1 MALEG
6 VPWSNQSDPAR
17 KQLTG
22 MKVMVRTIKCTAVD
36 YGSMPPGLRRALA
49 VPQRQPLAGEFRGGA
64 ATPEAGSWPNPS
76 APVRKQLTGMKVLV
90 RAIKRT
96 AAELVGMPV
105 GLRRGLAVPQRQP
118 LAGEFRGG
126 CGDARGRLL
135 AEPERPREKGV
146 VPLEGIG

>member
-1 MALEG
+1 M
-6 VPWSNQSDPAR
+6 R

-22 MKVMVRTIKCTAVD
+22 MKVLVRAIKRTAAELV
-36 YGSMPPGLRRALA
+36 GMPVGLRRGLV
-49 VPQRQPLAGEFRGGA
+49 VPQRQPLAGEFWGGA

-76 APVRKQLTGMKVLV
+76 APVKKRLFLSKVLV

-118 LAGEFRGG
+118 LAG
-126 CGDARGRLL
+126 
-135 AEPERPREKGV
+135 
-146 VPLEGIG
+146 